1 MSINSVGGGTPV
13 TAAQIQSMD
22 LESAMM
28 AVQSDRANNLEVQ
41 LKGQLKAVA
50 DRNAQ
55 IADLNKLLTELRTMR
70 PSGSDTE
77 KWGNLGADKAAGEAL
92 YAKVVAAGL
101 TMPTGDDAVNQTT
114 SSTNIYDAKQ
124 KTFDTWAEEI
134 KGKIDS
140 LSSTQQ
146 MDMLRLQSLSNK
158 RNEAFELMTNFIKKF
173 SDSNAGIIQKM

>member
-13 TAAQIQSMD
+13 TAAQIQGMD
-22 LESAMM
+22 LETAMM
-28 AVQSDRANNLEVQ
+28 MVQSDRANNLEVQ
-41 LKGQLKAVA
+41 LKGQLKSVA
-50 DRNAQ
+50 DRNAE
-55 IADLNKLLTELRTMR
+55 IANLNKLLTSLRTAR

-77 KWGNLGADKAAGEAL
+77 ATGKISTTINEDAVK
-92 YAKVVAAGL
+92 AGL
-101 TMPTGDDAVNQTT
+101 TMPTGKDAPKEVKNKNGTVT
-114 SSTNIYDAKQ
+114 GYDVKQ

-146 MDMLRLQSLSNK
+146 MDMLRMQSLSNK

>member
-1 MSINSVGGGTPV
+1 MSINSVGSGTPV
-13 TAAQIQSMD
+13 TAAQIQGMD
-22 LESAMM
+22 LETAMM
-28 AVQSDRANNLEVQ
+28 MVQSDRANNLEVQ
-41 LKGQLKAVA
+41 LKGQLKSVA

-55 IADLNKLLTELRTMR
+55 IAELNSLLTALRTQR
-70 PSGSDTE
+70 PGGSDTE
-77 KWGNLGADKAAGEAL
+77 KWANLGADQAAGKAL
-92 YAKVVAAGL
+92 YDKVIKAGL
-101 TMPTGDDAVNQTT
+101 TMPTGGDEVNEPGTG
-114 SSTNIYDAKQ
+114 IYDAKQ